1 MILAK
6 KTDVGMV
13 RAMNQDACAC
23 GEFPNGM
30 AWAVVCDGMG
40 GAASGDVASTT
51 AVKIIS
57 ERIQSSYR
65 EGMQA
70 NSIRSLLLSA
80 IEAANAVIGE
90 MSRSNPEFE
99 GMGTT
104 VVASVIRQDAVYVA
118 HAGDSRAY
126 RIAQDG
132 ITQLTRDH
140 SMVQAMVDRG
150 QITQSEAKDHP
161 RKNIITR
168 ALGVSEQILIDFC
181 EEPFEPD
188 DVLLIC
194 TDGLTNMVDDE
205 EIFRLSKEV
214 SAGELP
220 ERLVSLANENGGL
233 DNITV
238 VTIAS

>member
-6 KTDVGMV
+6 KSDVGKV

-23 GEFPNGM
+23 GEFPDGM

-70 NSIRSLLLSA
+70 NSIRSVLFSA
-80 IEAANAVIGE
+80 IEAANAVVYE
-90 MSRSNPEFE
+90 MSCSNPAFE

-104 VVASVIRQDAVYVA
+104 VVASIIRQDAVYVA
-118 HAGDSRAY
+118 HAGDSHAY
-126 RIAQDG
+126 RVTETG

-150 QITQSEAKDHP
+150 QITPLEARDHP

-168 ALGVSEQILIDFC
+168 ALGVDSRILIDFC
-181 EEPFEPD
+181 EEPFEPN

-205 EIFRLSKEV
+205 SIFRLSQE
-214 SAGELP
+214 SAAGELP
-220 ERLVSLANENGGL
+220 EKLVSLANQNGGQ
-233 DNITV
+233 DNVTV

>member
-6 KTDVGMV
+6 KTDVGLI
-13 RAMNQDACAC
+13 RSMNQDACAC
-23 GEFPNGM
+23 GEFPDGM

-70 NSIRSLLLSA
+70 NSIRSVLFSA
-80 IEAANAVIGE
+80 IEAANAVVYE
-90 MSRSNPEFE
+90 MSCSNPAFE

-104 VVASVIRQDAVYVA
+104 VVAAIIRQDAVYVA

-126 RIAQDG
+126 RLTANG

-150 QITQSEAKDHP
+150 QITPLEAKDHP

-168 ALGVSEQILIDFC
+168 ALGVDSRILIDFC

-194 TDGLTNMVDDE
+194 TDGLTNMVEDE
-205 EIFRLSKEV
+205 TILQLSKEFP
-214 SAGELP
+214 AGELP
-220 ERLVSLANENGGL
+220 EKLVSLANRNGGL

>member
-1 MILAK
+1 MILSK
-6 KTDVGMV
+6 KSDVGLV

-23 GEFPNGM
+23 GEFPDGM

-70 NSIRSLLLSA
+70 NSIRSVLFSA
-80 IEAANAVIGE
+80 IEAANAVVWE
-90 MSRSNPEFE
+90 MSRSNPALE

-104 VVASVIRQDAVYVA
+104 VVASIIRQDAVYVA

-126 RIAQDG
+126 RITENG

-150 QITQSEAKDHP
+150 QITPLEAKDHP

-168 ALGVSEQILIDFC
+168 ALGVDSRILIDFC
-181 EEPFEPD
+181 EEPFEPN

-194 TDGLTNMVDDE
+194 TDGLTNMVEDE
-205 EIFRLSKEV
+205 EIFSLAKQSP
-214 SAGELP
+214 AGELP
-220 ERLVSLANENGGL
+220 EQLVSLANRNGGL
-233 DNITV
+233 DNVTV
-238 VTIAS
+238 VTIVS

>member
-1 MILAK
+1 MILSK
-6 KTDVGMV
+6 KSDVGLV
-13 RAMNQDACAC
+13 RSMNQDACAC
-23 GEFPNGM
+23 GEFPDGM

-65 EGMQA
+65 EGMSA
-70 NSIRSLLLSA
+70 NSIRSVLFSA
-80 IEAANAVIGE
+80 IEAANAVVYE
-90 MSRSNPEFE
+90 MSCSNSAFE

-104 VVASVIRQDAVYVA
+104 VVASIIRQDAVYVA

-126 RIAQDG
+126 RITENG

-150 QITQSEAKDHP
+150 QITPLEAKDHP

-168 ALGVSEQILIDFC
+168 ALGVDSRVLIDFC
-181 EEPFEPD
+181 EEPFEPR

-194 TDGLTNMVDDE
+194 TDGLTNMVEDE
-205 EIFRLSKEV
+205 EILRLAREFP
-214 SAGELP
+214 AGELP
-220 ERLVSLANENGGL
+220 EQLVSLANRNGGV
-233 DNITV
+233 DNVTV
-238 VTIAS
+238 VTIVS